1 LPETGEC
8 SIFAPQLP
16 SLKSFIMRRIISGI
30 QQVGIGV
37 SNADEAFR
45 WYRKIF
51 GTDIVVFKDAATAS
65 LMKPYTGQQA
75 HDRYAILALNMQS
88 GGGFEIWQYTSRTPV
103 ASATPIQA
111 GDLGI
116 YAVKIKSRNV
126 AKTYELYKQQGV
138 ELLTTP
144 TKAPTGIEHFF
155 MKDPYG
161 NVFEVTADNYWF
173 TSTDRLTGA
182 VCGVTIGVS
191 SIPASLPFYKNVL
204 GYDIVEYSGQGHFE
218 DLKGVPG
225 GQHHFKRVLLKHS
238 RKQEGPFSKL
248 LGPTSIELLEVTDRT
263 PVRIYDNRYWGDL
276 GFIHVCF
283 DINGFK
289 AHEEICNANGAP
301 LTVDSS
307 NSFDMGEAAGHFA
320 YNEDP
325 DGTLIEYVETHRVP
339 ILKKIGWYLDLRKR
353 NPEKPLPNWMVKSLS
368 FSRVKD

>member
-1 LPETGEC
+1 M
-8 SIFAPQLP
+8 
-16 SLKSFIMRRIISGI
+16 KRIISGI

-37 SNADEAFR
+37 TNADEAFD

-65 LMKPYTGQQA
+65 LMKRYTGDKA
-75 HDRYAILALNMQS
+75 HERYAILALNMQS
-88 GGGFEIWQYTSRTPV
+88 GGGFEIWQYTSRAPV
-103 ASATPIQA
+103 ASPFPIQM

-116 YAVKIKSRNV
+116 YAVKIRSRNI
-126 AKTYELYKQQGV
+126 AQTYAYYKQQGV
-138 ELLTTP
+138 DLLSVP
-144 TKAPTGIEHFF
+144 SKIPSGKDHFY

-161 NVFEVTADNYWF
+161 NLFEVTEDDYWY
-173 TSTDRLTGA
+173 TDTNCLTGA

-191 SIPASLPFYKNVL
+191 SLQKALPFYKNVL
-204 GYDIVEYSGQGHFE
+204 GYDKQLFSGEGVF
-218 DLKGVPG
+218 DDWKGVPG
-225 GQHHFKRVLLKHS
+225 SEYNFKRVILGHS
-238 RKQEGPFSKL
+238 RPIKGAFSKL
-248 LGPTSIELLEVTDRT
+248 LGPTCIELVEVIGRT
-263 PVRIYDNRYWGDL
+263 PLKIYGGRYWGDL

-283 DINGFK
+283 DINGFD
-289 AHEEICNANGAP
+289 AHEAICNENGFP

-368 FSRVKD
+368 FSRVKK

>member
-1 LPETGEC
+1 M
-8 SIFAPQLP
+8 
-16 SLKSFIMRRIISGI
+16 KRIISGI

-37 SNADEAFR
+37 ANAEEAFR

-65 LMKPYTGQQA
+65 LMTRYTGQQA
-75 HDRYAILALNMQS
+75 HERYAILALNMQS

-103 ASATPIQA
+103 ASSVPILL

-116 YAVKIKSRNV
+116 YAVKIKSKDV
-126 AKTYELYKQQGV
+126 DKTFAFYKDQGV

-144 TKAPTGIEHFF
+144 SKLPAGRNHFF

-161 NVFEVTADNYWF
+161 NLFEITEDDYWY
-173 TSTDRLTGA
+173 TSNDCLTGA
-182 VCGVTIGVS
+182 VCGITIGVS
-191 SIPASLPFYKNVL
+191 SIEKALPFYKNIL
-204 GYDIVEYSGQGHFE
+204 GYDKQLFAGEGNFTDWQ
-218 DLKGVPG
+218 GVPG
-225 GQHHFKRVLLKHS
+225 AQHTFKRVMMGHS
-238 RKQEGPFSKL
+238 RILEGAFSKL
-248 LGPTSIELLEVTDRT
+248 LGPTSIELIEVTNRN
-263 PVRIYDNRYWGDL
+263 PIKIFDNRYWGDL

-289 AHEEICNANGAP
+289 QHEAICNQNGFP

-353 NPEKPLPNWMVKSLS
+353 DPQKPLPNWMVKSLS
-368 FSRVKD
+368 FSRLKK

>member
-1 LPETGEC
+1 M
-8 SIFAPQLP
+8 
-16 SLKSFIMRRIISGI
+16 KRIISGI

-88 GGGFEIWQYTSRTPV
+88 GGGFEIWQYTSRSPV
-103 ASATPIQA
+103 ASAVPVQL

-116 YAVKIKSRNV
+116 YAVKIKCKDV
-126 AKTYELYKQQGV
+126 DKAYELYRAWGV
-138 ELLTTP
+138 EILTSP
-144 TKAPTGIEHFF
+144 SASPTGIKHFF
-155 MKDPYG
+155 LKDPYG
-161 NVFEVTADNYWF
+161 NVFEVTADDYWF
-173 TSTDRLTGA
+173 STGGGLTGA

-191 SIPASLPFYKNVL
+191 SIERSLPFYKNVL
-204 GYDIVEYSGQGHFE
+204 GYDIQHFSGEGIFE
-218 DLKGVPG
+218 DLKGIPG
-225 GQHHFKRVLLKHS
+225 GQHHFKRVLLRHS
-238 RKQEGPFSKL
+238 RRQEGAFSKL
-248 LGPTSIELLEVTDRT
+248 LGPTAIELVEVTNRT
-263 PVRIYDNRYWGDL
+263 PIKIYENRYWGDL
-276 GFIHVCF
+276 GFIHLCF
-283 DINGFK
+283 DINGY
-289 AHEEICNANGAP
+289 EEHVKICNANNAP
-301 LTVDSS
+301 LTIDSA
-307 NSFDMGEAAGHFA
+307 NSFDMGEAAGHFS

-353 NPEKPLPNWMVKSLS
+353 DPAKPLPNWMVKSLS

>member
-1 LPETGEC
+1 M
-8 SIFAPQLP
+8 
-16 SLKSFIMRRIISGI
+16 KRIISGI

-37 SNADEAFR
+37 ANAEEAFR
-45 WYRKIF
+45 WYRKMF

-75 HDRYAILALNMQS
+75 HDRLAILALNMQS

-103 ASATPIQA
+103 ASTIPIQL

-116 YAVKIKSRNV
+116 YAVKIKSKDV
-126 AKTYELYKQQGV
+126 AKSYAFYKQNGV
-138 ELLTTP
+138 ELLTIP
-144 TKAPTGIEHFF
+144 AALPTGRDHFF
-155 MKDPYG
+155 LRDPYG
-161 NVFEVTADNYWF
+161 NIFEVVKDDYWF
-173 TSTDRLTGA
+173 TQNDQLTGS

-191 SIPASLPFYKNVL
+191 SIERSLPFYEKVL
-204 GYDIVEYSGQGHFE
+204 GYDIKLYSGEGHYD

-225 GQHHFKRVLLKHS
+225 GEQHFTRVLLSHS
-238 RKQEGPFSKL
+238 RKLEGAFSKL
-248 LGPTSIELLEVTDRT
+248 LGPTTIELLQVTDRQ
-263 PVRIYDNRYWGDL
+263 PVKIYDNRYWGDL
-276 GFIHVCF
+276 GYIHVCF

-301 LTVDSS
+301 LTIDSS

>member
-1 LPETGEC
+1 M
-8 SIFAPQLP
+8 
-16 SLKSFIMRRIISGI
+16 KRIISGI

-37 SNADEAFR
+37 TNADEAFR

-75 HDRYAILALNMQS
+75 HERYAILALNMQG
-88 GGGFEIWQYTSRTPV
+88 GGGFEIWQYTSRTAQPSPV
-103 ASATPIQA
+103 PIQV

-116 YAVKIKSRNV
+116 YAVKIRCRDIQN
-126 AKTYELYKQQGV
+126 TYSYYQQEGV
-138 ELLTTP
+138 NLLTSPATIP
-144 TKAPTGIEHFF
+144 AGRSHFF
-155 MKDPYG
+155 LKDPYG
-161 NVFEVTADNYWF
+161 NIFEVVEDDYWF
-173 TSTDRLTGA
+173 TQNKQLTGA

-191 SIPASLPFYKNVL
+191 SIEKSVPFYKNVL
-204 GYDIVEYSGQGHFE
+204 GYDLELFSGEGSFE
-218 DLKGVPG
+218 DLKGLPG
-225 GQHHFKRVLLKHS
+225 GEHRFKRVLLAHS
-238 RKQEGPFSKL
+238 RKLEGAFSKL
-248 LGPTSIELLEVTDRT
+248 LGPTTIELVQVLDRA
-263 PVRIYDNRYWGDL
+263 PYKIYENRYWGDL

-283 DINGFK
+283 DINGFP
-289 AHEEICNANGAP
+289 AHQEICNANNAP
-301 LTVDSS
+301 LTVDSA

-353 NPEKPLPNWMVKSLS
+353 KPEKPLPNWMVKSLS

>member
-1 LPETGEC
+1 MNTEKME
-8 SIFAPQLP
+8 
-16 SLKSFIMRRIISGI
+16 RRIISGI

-37 SNADEAFR
+37 VNADEAFA

-103 ASATPIQA
+103 PADRPLQL

-116 YAVKIKSRNV
+116 YAVKIKCRDIARAYSF
-126 AKTYELYKQQGV
+126 YQEQGV
-138 ELLTTP
+138 NLLTSP
-144 TKAPTGIEHFF
+144 AKSPAGLQHFYL
-155 MKDPYG
+155 KDPYD
-161 NVFEVTADNYWF
+161 NVFELTEDAYWY
-173 TSTDRLTGA
+173 TDTGRLTGS

-191 SIPASLPFYKNVL
+191 SIEKALPFYQKVL
-204 GYDIVEYSGQGHFE
+204 GYDITQYSGEGQFA
-218 DLKGVPG
+218 DFKGIPG
-225 GQHHFKRVLLKHS
+225 GTHSFKRVLLDHS
-238 RKQEGPFSKL
+238 RKQEGAFARL
-248 LGPTSIELLEVTDRT
+248 LGPTRIELVQVLDRQ
-263 PVRIYDNRYWGDL
+263 PFKIYENRYWGDL
-276 GFIHVCF
+276 GFIHLCF
-283 DINGFK
+283 DINGFA
-289 AHEEICNANGAP
+289 AHEKICIENGHP
-301 LTVDSS
+301 LTIDSS

-353 NPEKPLPNWMVKSLS
+353 NPARHLPNWMVKALR
-368 FSRVKD
+368 FSRVKE

>member
-1 LPETGEC
+1 
-8 SIFAPQLP
+8 
-16 SLKSFIMRRIISGI
+16 MRRIISGI

-37 SNADEAFR
+37 ANAEEAFR

-75 HDRYAILALNMQS
+75 HDRLAILALNMQG

-103 ASATPIQA
+103 ASAVPIQL

-116 YAVKIKSRNV
+116 YSVKIKAKDVS
-126 AKTYELYKQQGV
+126 KTYAFYKQNQV
-138 ELLTTP
+138 DLLTAP
-144 TKAPTGIEHFF
+144 GALPTGRDHFF
-155 MKDPYG
+155 LRDPYG
-161 NVFEVTADNYWF
+161 NIFEVVKDDNWF
-173 TSTDRLTGA
+173 TQNDQLTGS
-182 VCGVTIGVS
+182 VSGVTIGVS
-191 SIPASLPFYKNVL
+191 SIERSLNFYEKVL
-204 GYDIVEYSGQGHFE
+204 GYDIKLYSGEGYYE

-225 GQHHFKRVLLKHS
+225 GEHHFKRVLLTHS
-238 RKQEGPFSKL
+238 RKQEGAFSKL
-248 LGPTSIELLEVTDRT
+248 LGPTTIELLQVTDRK
-263 PVRIYDNRYWGDL
+263 PVKIYENRYWGDL
-276 GFIHVCF
+276 GYIHVCF
-283 DINGFK
+283 DINGFE
-289 AHEEICNANGAP
+289 AHQQICNANGAP
-301 LTVDSS
+301 LTIDSS

>member
-1 LPETGEC
+1 M
-8 SIFAPQLP
+8 
-16 SLKSFIMRRIISGI
+16 KRIISGI

-37 SNADEAFR
+37 ANAEEAFR

-65 LMKPYTGQQA
+65 LMKLYTGQQA
-75 HDRYAILALNMQS
+75 HDRLAILALNMQS

-103 ASATPIQA
+103 ASTIPIQL

-116 YAVKIKSRNV
+116 YAVKIKCKDV
-126 AKTYELYKQQGV
+126 AKTYEFYKQNGV

-144 TKAPTGIEHFF
+144 TAVPTGRDHFF
-155 MKDPYG
+155 LKDPYG
-161 NVFEVTADNYWF
+161 NIFEVVKDDYWF
-173 TSTDRLTGA
+173 TKNDQLTGS

-191 SIPASLPFYKNVL
+191 SIERSLPFYEKVL
-204 GYDIVEYSGQGHFE
+204 GYDIKLYAGEGNYD

-225 GQHHFKRVLLKHS
+225 GTHHFKRVLLSHS
-238 RKQEGPFSKL
+238 RKLEGAFSKL
-248 LGPTSIELLEVTDRT
+248 LGPTTIELIQVTDRQ
-263 PVRIYDNRYWGDL
+263 PVKIYDNRYWGDL
-276 GFIHVCF
+276 GYIHVCF

-301 LTVDSS
+301 LTIDSS